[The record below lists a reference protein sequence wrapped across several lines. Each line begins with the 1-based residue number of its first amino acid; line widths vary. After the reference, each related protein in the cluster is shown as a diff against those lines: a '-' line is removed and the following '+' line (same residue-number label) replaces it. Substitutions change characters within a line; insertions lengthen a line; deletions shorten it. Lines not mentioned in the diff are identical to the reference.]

1 MRQFMSQLDETLL
14 SLHMRQLMSQLD
26 ETFLSLRMRQ
36 LYFFSF
42 APKK

>member
-1 MRQFMSQLDETLL
+1 MSQLDETLL